1 MPNLSIIHAS
11 NTNLTPSTAPQTA
24 IFLGATAGIGKIT
37 LTALIKLGF
46 EFKAYVIGRKA
57 SFPAFRTFAAEM
69 KGVNAKASLIWIEGE
84 VSLLAEAK
92 RVCEEIK
99 KRETRVD
106 LLFMSTGYAPLGGRR
121 SELRSE
127 MERNDFS
134 SADQCRDTEEGLD
147 ISHALELYTRI
158 TFTQNVLPQL
168 RASPAARVI
177 SVLAGGMETARFLDV
192 GDLTLEKPGAW
203 FVAGTQFHMGM
214 MNTLTLEKLAEEPE
228 NAGIVFIHS
237 HPGIVRTGN
246 LFRGWSEGSWGPW
259 LSAIFF
265 DPILR
270 LFAISCE
277 ESAGRYLYQVTSEAF
292 GGKGPKGGGVVGKTT
307 RGKESGGL
315 FLVNRK
321 CDAVANEKEMVK
333 LRAKAGDVV
342 WDTVQGIVR
351 PYI

>member
-11 NTNLTPSTAPQTA
+11 NTNLTPSTVPQTA

-46 EFKAYVIGRKA
+46 QFKAYVIGRKA

-99 KRETRVD
+99 KSERRVD

-121 SELRSE
+121 
-127 MERNDFS
+127 N
-134 SADQCRDTEEGLD
+134 TEEGLD

-158 TFTQNVLPQL
+158 TFTQNLLPEL
-168 RASPAARVI
+168 RASPAARVV

-192 GDLTLEKPGAW
+192 GDLTLEKQAAW
-203 FVAGTQFHMGM
+203 FVARTQLHVGM

-228 NAGIVFIHS
+228 NAEIVFIHS

-246 LFRGWSEGSWGPW
+246 LFRGWDEGSWGPW

-270 LFAISCE
+270 LVAISFE
-277 ESAGRYLYQVTSEAF
+277 ESAERYLYQVTSEAF

>member
-11 NTNLTPSTAPQTA
+11 NTNLTPSTVPQTA

-46 EFKAYVIGRKA
+46 QFKAYVIGRKA

-92 RVCEEIK
+92 R
-99 KRETRVD
+99 
-106 LLFMSTGYAPLGGRR
+106 
-121 SELRSE
+121 
-127 MERNDFS
+127 
-134 SADQCRDTEEGLD
+134 CRDTEEGLD

-158 TFTQNVLPQL
+158 TFTQNLLPEL
-168 RASPAARVI
+168 RASPAARVV

-192 GDLTLEKPGAW
+192 GDLTLEKQAAW
-203 FVAGTQFHMGM
+203 FVARTQLHVGM

-228 NAGIVFIHS
+228 NAEIVFIHS

-246 LFRGWSEGSWGPW
+246 LFRGWDEGSWGPW

-270 LFAISCE
+270 LVAISFE
-277 ESAGRYLYQVTSEAF
+277 ESAERYLYQVTSEAF
-292 GGKGPKGGGVVGKTT
+292 GGKGPKECVVGKTT